1 MTGEGQAP
9 EGPGAMVEGQ
19 PPPPSGQS
27 SRPAGPP
34 SQPPSAAGPPS
45 AFGPQPP
52 APGLLPPPGPLG
64 TDVAVPA
71 ARGLLRPPRDRGALD
86 IADRVVVKVAGRAAS
101 EVDGVQVPNVGGLR
115 DLVGSGT
122 PKVQAK
128 VDGHA
133 ASVTV
138 VVAIDYPLP
147 VFDTAAEVRRRV
159 MVRLGELAGM
169 DRVEVR
175 VEVNE
180 LTTLARGGHPR
191 VV

>member
-1 MTGEGQAP
+1 M
-9 EGPGAMVEGQ
+9 
-19 PPPPSGQS
+19 
-27 SRPAGPP
+27 
-34 SQPPSAAGPPS
+34 
-45 AFGPQPP
+45 
-52 APGLLPPPGPLG
+52 
-64 TDVAVPA
+64 
-71 ARGLLRPPRDRGALD
+71 
-86 IADRVVVKVAGRAAS
+86 VKVAGRAAS
-101 EVDGVQVPNVGGLR
+101 EVDGVQVPNTGGLR

-147 VFDTAAEVRRRV
+147 VFDTADEVRRQV
-159 MVRLGELAGM
+159 TARLGELAGM

-175 VEVNE
+175 IEVNE
-180 LTTLARGGHPR
+180 LTTSARAAHPR